1 MKQFRAKPEILPRP
15 IRRESNRDSF
25 AGTEKMLGY
34 RTIDAIIRRTA
45 TALALAAL
53 LCGLASAQIFTPPET
68 KTIAPPGLEGVGI
81 DQRLNEQVPLNLTF
95 KDEQGMTVQLG
106 DYFHQGRPVILNLVY
121 YQCPMLCT
129 EVLNGLTSA
138 LKVIKF
144 VPGNQFEIVT
154 LSIDPRETPQLAANK
169 KAMYLKR
176 LGNPDAGK
184 GWHFLTGQQPQIA
197 ALASAVGWRYRY
209 DPKLDQFAHA
219 AGIILITPEGKIAQY
234 YYGVEYSA
242 KDMRLGIVE
251 ASQNRIGSLADA
263 VLLYCYHYDPRTG
276 KYGATITNIVRLAGV
291 ATVLVL
297 GGALILLFR
306 KEKHDQAIGTGRA

>member
-1 MKQFRAKPEILPRP
+1 
-15 IRRESNRDSF
+15 
-25 AGTEKMLGY
+25 MLG
-34 RTIDAIIRRTA
+34 
-45 TALALAAL
+45 LSVGLAAAL
-53 LCGLASAQIFTPPET
+53 GGAARAQYFTPPET
-68 KTIAPPGLEGVGI
+68 KTVAPPGLEGVGI
-81 DQRLNEQVPLNLTF
+81 DQRLNEQVPLDLTF
-95 KDEQGMTVQLG
+95 KDEQGRTVRLG

-138 LKVIKF
+138 LKVIRF
-144 VPGNQFEIVT
+144 VPGKEFEVVT

-169 KAMYLKR
+169 KEMYLKK
-176 LGNPDAGK
+176 LGNPAAAA
-184 GWHFLTGQQPQIA
+184 GWHFLTGEQTQIA
-197 ALASAVGWRYRY
+197 ALANAVGWHYRY

-251 ASQNRIGSLADA
+251 ASQNRIGSLADQ

-276 KYGATITNIVRLAGV
+276 RYGATVTNIVRLAGV
-291 ATVLVL
+291 TTVIVL
-297 GGALILLFR
+297 GGALLLLFR
-306 KEKHDQAIGTGRA
+306 HEKHDPGIGTGRA